1 MKSSADNFEPVTI
14 AALVDSQDAASPLIL
29 LVEDNEDSVATVA
42 DYLEFKGMR
51 VAVARTGP
59 EALAFCQTTAPTL
72 ILMDIQM
79 PGMSGIEVIQ
89 VLRQKPATATT
100 PIIAVT
106 ALAMPGDR
114 ERCLLAGADD
124 YLSKPLHMR
133 GLLETILRYV
143 R

>member
-1 MKSSADNFEPVTI
+1 MKGSAESFGPVTI
-14 AALVDSQDAASPLIL
+14 SVPVDSHVAASPLIL
-29 LVEDNEDSVATVA
+29 VVEDNEDNVATVA

-51 VAVARTGP
+51 VAVARTGT
-59 EALAFCQTTAPTL
+59 EALGFCQTTTPAL

-89 VLRQKPATATT
+89 VLRQSPDTATT

-114 ERCLLAGADD
+114 DRCLLAGANN
-124 YLSKPLHMR
+124 YVSKPLHMR
-133 GLLETILRYV
+133 GLLEMMLHYLR
-143 R
+143 